1 LNVSF
6 VYELTVH
13 GKVWLG
19 DKTTTF
25 HNHMGVNEGKFNVLP
40 LKATT
45 IEIEKG
51 EYDVTVEST

>member
-1 LNVSF
+1 

-51 EYDVTVEST
+51 DL